1 MDNRHAARASGDA
14 AAILC
19 RMKTMLD
26 WLPALAFVAAYVVYD
41 IYVAT
46 MVLIGA
52 LFLAVAVHR
61 LRTGE
66 WHKTNL
72 VAACVALV
80 LGGLTLWI
88 RDPLFIKLKP
98 TVVYAVFS
106 VILAGSHFIGDKPL
120 MARIPPT
127 MIALPDW
134 LWARVNAAWA
144 VFFLICAIV
153 NVPIAL
159 HFPESTWV
167 MIKTFGFPA
176 ASFAFLL
183 GHLPFV
189 APYLPKEEPSA

>member
-1 MDNRHAARASGDA
+1 MDNCHAARSSGDA
-14 AAILC
+14 TAIMR

-26 WLPALAFVAAYVVYD
+26 WLSALAFVAAYVVYD

-61 LRTGE
+61 LHTGE

-106 VILAGSHFIGDKPL
+106 VILIGSHFIGDKPL

-144 VFFLICAIV
+144 VFFLVCAIV

-159 HFPESTWV
+159 HFPEST
-167 MIKTFGFPA
+167 
-176 ASFAFLL
+176 
-183 GHLPFV
+183 
-189 APYLPKEEPSA
+189 

>member
-1 MDNRHAARASGDA
+1 MR
-14 AAILC
+14 

-61 LRTGE
+61 LHTGE

-106 VILAGSHFIGDKPL
+106 VILIGSHFIGDKPL

-134 LWARVNAAWA
+134 LWARVNAAWGNFYA
-144 VFFLICAIV
+144 DTADTLRAAAIRPRH
-153 NVPIAL
+153 NGYIAFQTAASAHL
-159 HFPESTWV
+159 RDAFSNRR
-167 MIKTFGFPA
+167 PA
-176 ASFAFLL
+176 AQAVDELARMFHASIEKAQ
-183 GHLPFV
+183 
-189 APYLPKEEPSA
+189 A